1 MTTFLKIPDKIVEL
15 SEEQIRPRY
24 IKPYLP
30 VLLIITGGVFL
41 YIGGVELTH
50 SQIRAYLLAA
60 VGAVFIIAAVILLL
74 TNRRYFILVKNGKR
88 IRSRRFNLFPEEQEK
103 IVLLMQND
111 KLNEV
116 LKYTINK
123 STPLQ
128 LELWYNK
135 SHDKVYAQVLHYH
148 DAGMRPVTLVH
159 VSNYLDLDI
168 PYKAY

>member
-15 SEEQIRPRY
+15 SKEQIKPRY

-30 VLLIITGGVFL
+30 VLLILTGALFL
-41 YIGGVELTH
+41 YIGGVELH
-50 SQIRAYLLAA
+50 KNQIQAFLIAS
-60 VGAVFIIAAVILLL
+60 VGFVFIIAAVILLL
-74 TNRRYFILVKNGKR
+74 TNRRYFVLVKNGKR
-88 IRSRRFNLFPEEQEK
+88 IRARRFNLFPEEQEK
-103 IVLLMQND
+103 IVQLMHQD

-148 DAGMRPVTLVH
+148 DAGMRAITLVH